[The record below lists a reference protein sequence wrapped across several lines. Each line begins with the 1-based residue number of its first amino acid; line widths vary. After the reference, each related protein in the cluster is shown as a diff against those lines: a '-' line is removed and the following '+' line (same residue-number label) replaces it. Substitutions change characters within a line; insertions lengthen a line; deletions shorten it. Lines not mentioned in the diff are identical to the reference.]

1 MESSVLS
8 NIDIGSKLKP
18 VSFAKLEQDMS
29 HDAAFHRFR
38 VKFGIFITQFL
49 AAHNYNLPNGQPV
62 RFDGTDTVRPSLSR
76 SPLNLTKVDF
86 AIPISQDPL

>member
-29 HDAAFHRFR
+29 HDTAFHRFR
-38 VKFGIFITQFL
+38 VKFSVFITQFL
-49 AAHNYNLPNGQPV
+49 TAHEYNLPNRKPL
-62 RFDGTDTVRPSLSR
+62 RFEGTDTVCSSLSR
-76 SPLNLTKVDF
+76 RPLDLMKVDF
-86 AIPISQDPL
+86 AISVPQGPL